1 MSNWNWTDQALD
13 AMRQEMDPL
22 ADEVVRAVYEAGAV
36 DGVNCL
42 LMDPKRRSDPSL
54 PVPVEVRK
62 IVDAYMDQT
71 DDLPAWA
78 DMNKIA
84 MAEDL
89 FSRHGL
95 LASVILC
102 CASLPECYLDALD
115 VPVLASTTQLKD
127 HVAERILQTSAM
139 VVSVMQPGGMK
150 RGGLGVN
157 HSQRV
162 RLMHAAVRHL
172 ILQRGRAR
180 AAAAP
185 APGSPAQAAASAPP
199 IPARGRPINQ
209 ESMAFV
215 ILTFS
220 YVGLRSMD
228 RLEVAVSDEERE
240 AYVHAWSV
248 IGHVMGVKDEYLVHS
263 YAEAQRVFELIKA
276 RRKGASPEG
285 QALTAAL
292 LDWMQDE
299 MPLLLRALPREMM
312 CQLMDPQDL
321 VLLGIQSEE
330 PSHVKESFWHGVM
343 NVVEAV
349 VEGFESLPMGR
360 RAAEAMFT
368 RIVRRVW
375 ESEKVWMA
383 ESFALPPSLQE
394 SWRLPPGVTPQ
405 LPAT

>member
-1 MSNWNWTDQALD
+1 
-13 AMRQEMDPL
+13 
-22 ADEVVRAVYEAGAV
+22 
-36 DGVNCL
+36 
-42 LMDPKRRSDPSL
+42 
-54 PVPVEVRK
+54 
-62 IVDAYMDQT
+62 
-71 DDLPAWA
+71 
-78 DMNKIA
+78 
-84 MAEDL
+84 
-89 FSRHGL
+89 
-95 LASVILC
+95 
-102 CASLPECYLDALD
+102 
-115 VPVLASTTQLKD
+115 
-127 HVAERILQTSAM
+127 
-139 VVSVMQPGGMK
+139 
-150 RGGLGVN
+150 
-157 HSQRV
+157 
-162 RLMHAAVRHL
+162 
-172 ILQRGRAR
+172 
-180 AAAAP
+180 
-185 APGSPAQAAASAPP
+185 
-199 IPARGRPINQ
+199 
-209 ESMAFV
+209 MAFV

-321 VLLGIQSEE
+321 VLLGIESEE
-330 PSHVKESFWHGVM
+330 PSHVKDSFWHGVM

>member
-1 MSNWNWTDQALD
+1 MSSFEWTDEAMD
-13 AMRQEMDPL
+13 AMRLEMDPQ
-22 ADEVVRAVYEAGAV
+22 ADEVVRAVYAAGAV

-42 LMDPKRRSDPSL
+42 LMDPRRKRAPAL
-54 PVPVEVRK
+54 PVPQEVRQ
-62 IVDAYMDQT
+62 IVEAYMDQT

-78 DMNKIA
+78 DRGKIRL
-84 MAEDL
+84 AEHL

-139 VVSVMQPGGMK
+139 VVSVMQPGGMV

-157 HSQRV
+157 HAQRV
-162 RLMHAAVRHL
+162 RLMHAAIRHL
-172 ILQRGRAR
+172 ILQRSISR
-180 AAAAP
+180 AAAT
-185 APGSPAQAAASAPP
+185 GASAQIPPP

-220 YVGLRSMD
+220 YVGLRSME
-228 RLEVAVSDEERE
+228 RLEVDFSDAERE

-248 IGHVMGVKDEYLVHS
+248 IGHVMGVKDDYLVHS
-263 YAEAQRVFELIKA
+263 YDEARRVFEHIKA

-292 LDWMQDE
+292 LAWMEEE
-299 MPLLLRALPREMM
+299 MPLLLRGLPREMM
-312 CQLMDPQDL
+312 CRLLDAQDL
-321 VLLGIQSEE
+321 PLLGLQPEE
-330 PSHVKESFWHGVM
+330 PSHLKDSFWHGAM
-343 NVVEAV
+343 HVVEAV
-349 VEGFESLPMGR
+349 VDGFETLPMGR

-368 RIVRRVW
+368 RIVRGVW
-375 ESEKVWMA
+375 DTEKVWMD

-394 SWRLPPGVTPQ
+394 SWRLPEGVVGPYSR
-405 LPAT
+405 AG